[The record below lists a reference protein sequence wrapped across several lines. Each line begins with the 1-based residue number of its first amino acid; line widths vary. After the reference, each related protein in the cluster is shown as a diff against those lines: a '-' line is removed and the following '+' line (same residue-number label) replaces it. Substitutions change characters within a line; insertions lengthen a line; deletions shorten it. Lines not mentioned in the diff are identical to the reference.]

1 MPSTEGASTPK
12 DQESKFKVEVPDE
25 LPFQLQI
32 KYTDTEGA
40 TALRVLTQTK
50 PITRDRKQAEGSKI
64 QWVTSLPYYS
74 HIFKYSQE
82 NIKHVVKP
90 AGHRL
95 SVHIKMHILSLTFYI
110 Y

>member
-1 MPSTEGASTPK
+1 MTFTDSKDNVPSTEGASAPK

-64 QWVTSLPYYS
+64 KLQSP
-74 HIFKYSQE
+74 
-82 NIKHVVKP
+82 
-90 AGHRL
+90 L
-95 SVHIKMHILSLTFYI
+95 S
-110 Y
+110 